1 MSPSLNTKNVSFL
14 LATAATTVISNTTRN
29 RGSIDTRKTYIKTTC
44 HLLLFSLVKSSVTI
58 SVTTQELF
66 SVMKTRQ
73 YPKLETGGGVLGLI
87 LDGYVPLAS

>member
-1 MSPSLNTKNVSFL
+1 MFL
-14 LATAATTVISNTTRN
+14 FFWLQLQLLLFSNTARN

-73 YPKLETGGGVLGLI
+73 YPKLETGGVGGGVLGLI